1 MCRCS
6 TRRAGCA
13 HALTSARAL
22 GAPLAQLTLSD
33 GTIKTFEVSL
43 EEFHKLRYNVARVL
57 KEMRDVEAHPIMRL
71 AFDIEHQEHEE

>member
-1 MCRCS
+1 M
-6 TRRAGCA
+6 
-13 HALTSARAL
+13 